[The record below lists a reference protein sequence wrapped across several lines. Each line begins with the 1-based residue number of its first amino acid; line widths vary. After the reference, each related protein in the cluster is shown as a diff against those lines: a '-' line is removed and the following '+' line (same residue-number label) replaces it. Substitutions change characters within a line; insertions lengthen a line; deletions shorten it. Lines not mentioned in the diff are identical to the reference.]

1 MTERELREAL
11 SRPVELPAEVEQRL
25 REACAQ
31 AGGRTEKRRPRR
43 VLRTALLAACL
54 AAGLCLAA
62 AAGYTIVRGEKA
74 PDLGAALEGLFGNE
88 SRPSLQAQTEFDE
101 TGRQTLALPD
111 QERVPLDGEQAE
123 ALLGDYLPETGYV
136 WQIGDYTLTV
146 ESWLLDEHTGAGRVY
161 FTLERPGGVE
171 GLEVAPEDGETWAD
185 GSGITLN
192 FCVLNEDG
200 AWDPAP
206 YRFYADQSRSTA
218 EKLCLT
224 AALAEEPGW
233 QAADGLRIQVRD
245 LSRNAGSE
253 KDVSLLATLELP
265 GTESLPAV
273 SALDPATGEE
283 KARLSAIGLCL
294 AAPVDQ
300 VETVA
305 LEYDDGSSYV
315 VRDEVA
321 GLQNTEYA
329 LGWTDGEGERLTLV
343 FNRLVDP
350 ARVSAVTVD
359 GVRYPVE

>member
-1 MTERELREAL
+1 MTERQLRQVL
-11 SRPVELPAEVEQRL
+11 SRPVELPAEVEERL
-25 REACAQ
+25 NEACAHT
-31 AGGRTEKRRPRR
+31 GRRTEKRRPRR
-43 VLRTALLAACL
+43 ALRTALLAACL

-62 AAGYTIVRGEKA
+62 TAGYAVVRGEKA

-88 SRPSLQAQTEFDE
+88 SRPSLQAQTKFDE
-101 TGRQTLALPD
+101 TGGQSLNLPD
-111 QERVPLDGEQAE
+111 RERVPLDGEQAE
-123 ALLGDYLPETGYV
+123 ALLGEYLPETGYV
-136 WQIGDYTLTV
+136 WQIGEYTLTV

-171 GLEVAPEDGETWAD
+171 GLQVAPEDGETWAD

-192 FCVLNEDG
+192 FCVRNGDG
-200 AWDPAP
+200 EWDPAP
-206 YRFYADQSRSTA
+206 YRFYADQGRSTA

-224 AALAEEPGW
+224 AALAERSGW
-233 QAADGLRIQVRD
+233 KAADGLRIQVRD

-265 GTESLPAV
+265 GTDSLPALSV
-273 SALDPATGEE
+273 LDPATGEE
-283 KARLSAIGLCL
+283 TARLSAIGLCL

>member
-136 WQIGDYTLTV
+136 WQVGDYTLTV

-171 GLEVAPEDGETWAD
+171 GL
-185 GSGITLN
+185 
-192 FCVLNEDG
+192 
-200 AWDPAP
+200 
-206 YRFYADQSRSTA
+206 Q
-218 EKLCLT
+218 
-224 AALAEEPGW
+224 
-233 QAADGLRIQVRD
+233 
-245 LSRNAGSE
+245 
-253 KDVSLLATLELP
+253 
-265 GTESLPAV
+265 
-273 SALDPATGEE
+273 
-283 KARLSAIGLCL
+283 

-305 LEYDDGSSYV
+305 LELADGTRYV
-315 VRDEVA
+315 VRDKAA

-329 LGWTDGEGERLTLV
+329 LGWTDGAGKHLTLV

-350 ARVSAVTVD
+350 GQVQAVTVN
-359 GVRYPVE
+359 GETWSVK

>member
-1 MTERELREAL
+1 MTERQLREML
-11 SRPVELPAEVEQRL
+11 SQPVELPAEVEERL
-25 REACAQ
+25 REACA
-31 AGGRTEKRRPRR
+31 GIGRRTEKRRPRR
-43 VLRTALLAACL
+43 ALRTALLAACL

-62 AAGYTIVRGEKA
+62 TAGYAVVRGEKA

-101 TGRQTLALPD
+101 TGGQALALPD
-111 QERVPLDGEQAE
+111 RERVPLDGEQTE

-136 WQIGDYTLTV
+136 WQIGEYTLTV

-171 GLEVAPEDGETWAD
+171 GLQVAPEDGETWAD

-200 AWDPAP
+200 EWDPAP
-206 YRFYADQSRSTA
+206 YRFYADQGRSTT

-224 AALAEEPGW
+224 AALAERSGW
-233 QAADGLRIQVRD
+233 KAADGLRIQVRD
-245 LSRNAGSE
+245 LSRNVGSE

-265 GTESLPAV
+265 GTDSLPAL

-294 AAPVDQ
+294 AAHVDQ
-300 VETVA
+300 VEAVA
-305 LEYDDGSSYV
+305 LEYDDGSTYLV
-315 VRDEVA
+315 QDKAA

-329 LGWTDGEGERLTLV
+329 LGDGEGERLTLV

-350 ARVSAVTVD
+350 ARVAAVAVD